1 MYPHRLHRR
10 EPETHDDRKQDAPPH
25 PYRAG
30 QGREPAQA
38 DSGEKAQRR
47 IKEVDMPPPI
57 INVGVQQDHGGNGR
71 REARNGE
78 NLETHRPVAEHVS
91 RTAGGGRDR
100 AGRSD
105 QRQNEHRRRRSDRH
119 PDGDVVRRNVGP
131 ADALAQE
138 KGEDARRVLGKDGK
152 TLEESKR
159 VRPQGRK
166 GRVENER
173 ARQGKGAGGRQDALP
188 FVGVRSAGEIARPHG
203 EDDRDQYHAEYT
215 DVGEQPDS
223 RSAEQERPDRILRER
238 PVQEKQAGSEQTE
251 KGYVLG
257 IEE

>member
-10 EPETHDDRKQDAPPH
+10 EPETHDDCKQDAAPH
-25 PYRAG
+25 PYDAG

-47 IKEVDMPPPI
+47 IKEVNMPPPVV
-57 INVGVQQDHGGNGR
+57 NVGVQQDRGGDGR
-71 REARNGE
+71 CKARDGE
-78 NLETHRPVAEHVS
+78 NLETRRAVAERVS

-105 QRQNEHRRRRSDRH
+105 QGQNENRRRRGDRH

-131 ADALAQE
+131 AEALAQE
-138 KGEDARRVLGKDGK
+138 KGEDARRVLGKDGE
-152 TLEESKR
+152 TLEYPKR

-166 GRVENER
+166 SRVENAR
-173 ARQGKGAGGRQDALP
+173 ARQGKGAGGGQDALP
-188 FVGVRSAGEIARPHG
+188 FAGIRSAGEIARPHG
-203 EDDRDQYHAEYT
+203 EDDRDQYRAGHANI
-215 DVGEQPDS
+215 GEQPDP

-238 PVQEKQAGSEQTE
+238 PVQEKQAGREKAE